1 MIQSLWNQALGTARG
16 LAGISAASEPE
27 NGVQTPP
34 AEPITPAQVDTPA
47 EQPIQ
52 PAVDVKPEKPKKPT
66 KPKSPK
72 PSKAFTVLSETT
84 ENYKR
89 QQMTVEERFDM
100 MKKAREGMW

>member
-16 LAGISAASEPE
+16 LAGISAAEPE

-34 AEPITPAQVDTPA
+34 AEPTTPAQVDTPA

-52 PAVDVKPEKPKKPT
+52 PAVDVKPEKPKKTT

-72 PSKAFTVLSETT
+72 PSKAFTVLAETT